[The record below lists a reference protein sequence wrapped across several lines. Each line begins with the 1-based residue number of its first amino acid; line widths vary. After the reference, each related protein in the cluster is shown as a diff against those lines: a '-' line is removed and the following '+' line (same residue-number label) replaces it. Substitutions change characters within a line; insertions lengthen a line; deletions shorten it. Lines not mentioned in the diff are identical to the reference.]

1 MWETQRI
8 VFSENREGKDM
19 YFSGIF
25 RNSVIHLES
34 DSSDG
39 CCVWSSELRLLD
51 MPKTTPLV
59 RHGRV
64 EFSGVDHCL
73 CCCSELSWR
82 HSLDHP
88 SRKRWARHVS
98 PIVLSVLELGLLI
111 VTIVFNFALCQCSV
125 ICHNASSWV
134 DLDDVYIYIRIY
146 IYIIQAVYWTKYW
159 QWPNCNQMFVSLQF
173 CWMQFGGNFMS
184 MVPLLTRYI
193 VFMST
198 AICKD
203 WLKYLGLGT

>member
-134 DLDDVYIYIRIY
+134 DLDDVYIYVY
-146 IYIIQAVYWTKYW
+146 IYNPSSLLNKVLAMTK
-159 QWPNCNQMFVSLQF
+159 LQSDVCLTPI